1 MVFIGKVLEELVEKK
16 EKHTKNI
23 FGGIKMS
30 FERQVNR
37 NYLKKWL
44 KTNKIQKDFYN
55 FQIEKYSLGV
65 YEDMQRQ
72 NKKKRR

>member
-1 MVFIGKVLEELVEKK
+1 MKCNQEKLK
-16 EKHTKNI
+16 MFYK
-23 FGGIKMS
+23 GGENMG
-30 FERQVNR
+30 FRRQVDR
-37 NYLKKWL
+37 NGLKAAM

-55 FQIEKYSLGV
+55 FQIEKYGLGN

>member
-1 MVFIGKVLEELVEKK
+1 
-16 EKHTKNI
+16 
-23 FGGIKMS
+23 MS

-65 YEDMQRQ
+65 YEDMQKQ

>member
-1 MVFIGKVLEELVEKK
+1 MGFRRVVDRNGLKAAMKSNRIKEEW
-16 EKHTKNI
+16 
-23 FGGIKMS
+23 
-30 FERQVNR
+30 NR
-37 NYLKKWL
+37 
-44 KTNKIQKDFYN
+44 